1 MLFKAS
7 NIKDIDMKC
16 RISNKAINKVI
27 SFGQMPIANGFLNA
41 EEFSKE
47 YFFELAVAFCP
58 TSKMFQLIEQPD
70 PKMMFHENYAFFSST
85 SKKMAEHFEKMA
97 SNYLTNFLPD
107 PKEAFV
113 VELGSNDGI
122 MLRHFSK
129 VGIKHLGI
137 EPSSNV
143 AEVARQNGVNTISE
157 FFGEETARTV
167 EAEYGKADIISAA
180 NVMCHIP
187 DLNSVGKGVD
197 LLLKDTG
204 IFVFEDPYLGDV
216 IQKTSYDQI
225 YDEHVYIFSVESV
238 ANAFAP
244 YGLEVFHVEPQ
255 TTHGGSMRYYL
266 CRKGA
271 HAIKETVSNQL
282 KNEDTLGL
290 GKIETYEQ
298 FARNCEQSKSDF
310 VKLLKQL
317 KADGKRVVGYA
328 ATSKSTTVLNYC
340 DIGPDLIEYICDTT
354 PIKQGKF
361 SPGMHIPI
369 KSYEDF
375 KSDRPDYAVLFAW
388 NHAQEIFEKEKAFIE
403 QGGKWI
409 VFVPEVK
416 VLSSQ
421 ESLIQNVA

>member
-1 MLFKAS
+1 MM
-7 NIKDIDMKC
+7 NC
-16 RISNKAINKVI
+16 RICGNDAHKVI
-27 SFGQMPIANGFLNA
+27 SFGKMPIANGFLNP

-47 YFFELAVAFCP
+47 YFFELAIAFC
-58 TSKMFQLIEQPD
+58 SSCKMLQLINQPD
-70 PKMMFHENYAFFSST
+70 PSMMFHENYAFFSST

-97 SNYLTNFLPD
+97 NNYLTNFLPN
-107 PKEAFV
+107 PKDAFV

-122 MLRHFSK
+122 MLRHFAK
-129 VGIKHLGI
+129 AKIKHLGI

-157 FFGEETARTV
+157 FFGAETARKV
-167 EAEYGKADIISAA
+167 EVEYGKADIISAA

-197 LLLKDTG
+197 ILLKDTG

-216 IQKTSYDQI
+216 IKKISYDQI
-225 YDEHVYIFSVESV
+225 YDEHVYIFSVQSV
-238 ANAFAP
+238 TAAFSP

-255 TTHGGSMRYYL
+255 ATHGGSMRYYL

-271 HAIKETVSNQL
+271 QAIKESVNNQL
-282 KNEDTLGL
+282 RSEDSLGL
-290 GKIETYEQ
+290 DKIETYRQ
-298 FARNCEQSKSDF
+298 FANNCEQSKNDF

-317 KADGKRVVGYA
+317 KADGKRIVGYA

-340 DIGPDLIEYICDTT
+340 SIGPDLIEYICDTT

-361 SPGMHIPI
+361 SPGMHIPV
-369 KSYEDF
+369 KSYEHF
-375 KSDRPDYAVLFAW
+375 KNDKPDYAVLFAW
-388 NHAQEIFEKEKAFIE
+388 NHAREIFEKEQDFIA

-416 VLSSQ
+416 ILNEA
-421 ESLIQNVA
+421 ESIAQHVA